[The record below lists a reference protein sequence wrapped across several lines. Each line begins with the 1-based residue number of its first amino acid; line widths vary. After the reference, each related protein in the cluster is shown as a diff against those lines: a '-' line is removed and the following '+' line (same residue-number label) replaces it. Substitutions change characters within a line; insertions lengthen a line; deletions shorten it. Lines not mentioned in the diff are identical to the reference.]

1 MEEQPEEEKIE
12 TFEEKFQN
20 FIGTAKEEVSS
31 LKAELNDIT
40 KLYNDFVKKPST
52 AVPSKAEKLY
62 ETFVKVDKHNSIILS
77 IEEKVIDFETKV
89 FGKTPE
95 DKESLKLNTKNCTE
109 NGRVILKP

>member
-20 FIGTAKEEVSS
+20 FIGTAKE
-31 LKAELNDIT
+31 ELNDIT